1 MERKLNEY
9 FDGAIMPDDCV
20 TRIEKSL
27 ETQTI
32 RPSRKII
39 PLRRTLTIAA
49 VLMCFCILT
58 VCGIGNLNEGKNLP
72 TESIELSRWN
82 AYHKLFGLE
91 TRSRE
96 EIAAKEAQKE
106 AWENR
111 QNQAKKTARPLAEV
125 RNERLYFVACGEDID
140 ITDKCS
146 PDQVFLYTYT
156 DDLGFLHYIGIG
168 GTPDRWGYSEVI
180 FDTLNTN
187 VPSGGWSGGG
197 GGGYWNGEA
206 DEPYGW
212 YVQFKEL
219 TGHPWPV

>member
-1 MERKLNEY
+1 MERKLNDY

-111 QNQAKKTARPLAEV
+111 QKQAKETRAPLAEV
-125 RNERLYFVACGEDID
+125 RNGRLYFIACGEDID

-168 GTPDRWGYSEVI
+168 GTPDRWGCSEVI

-197 GGGYWNGEA
+197 GSGHWNGEA

>member
-1 MERKLNEY
+1 MERKLNDF

-20 TRIEKSL
+20 MRIEKAL
-27 ETQTI
+27 ENQTI
-32 RPSRKII
+32 RPPRRTI
-39 PLRRTLTIAA
+39 PLRRALTIAA
-49 VLMCFCILT
+49 VLMCFCALT

-72 TESIELSRWN
+72 TESITLSRWN

-111 QNQAKKTARPLAEV
+111 QKQAKETTAPLAEV
-125 RNERLYFVACGEDID
+125 RNGRLYFIACDENID

-168 GTPDRWGYSEVI
+168 GTPDSWGCSEVM
-180 FDTLNTN
+180 FDTQNPDS
-187 VPSGGWSGGG
+187 PSGGWCGGSGSGH
-197 GGGYWNGEA
+197 WDNLN

>member
-1 MERKLNEY
+1 MERKLNDY

-27 ETQTI
+27 ETQAI

-39 PLRRTLTIAA
+39 PLRRALTTAA
-49 VLMCFCILT
+49 ILVCLTILT
-58 VCGIGNLNEGKNLP
+58 VSGLSLAHEGGNLP
-72 TESIELSRWN
+72 MESIALSRLN
-82 AYHKLFGLE
+82 GYKLLFGLE

-96 EIAAKEAQKE
+96 EIAAEEAQKE

-111 QNQAKKTARPLAEV
+111 QNQAKATRAPLAEV
-125 RNERLYFVACGEDID
+125 RNGRLYFIACGEDID

-187 VPSGGWSGGG
+187 VPSGGWSGGSG
-197 GGGYWNGEA
+197 SGHWDGED

-219 TGHPWPV
+219 TGHPWPI